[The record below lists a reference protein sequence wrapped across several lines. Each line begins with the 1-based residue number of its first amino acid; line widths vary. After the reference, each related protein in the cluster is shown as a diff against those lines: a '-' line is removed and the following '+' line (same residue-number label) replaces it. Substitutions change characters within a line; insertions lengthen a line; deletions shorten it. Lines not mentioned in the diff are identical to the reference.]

1 MQKLIDLLAERL
13 KSVTEIMP
21 WDMEEMMEADPD
33 LLVLDVRERDEFDTM
48 HVKNSLNVPR
58 GIVESACEWGYEE
71 TEPELVEA
79 RDRTVI
85 VVCRSGYRSIMTA
98 FNLQLLGFNKVYSLY
113 TGLRGYNDYELP
125 FVDLE
130 EKPVDVEI
138 ADAFFA
144 NKILPYQLGPDSQ

>member
-1 MQKLIDLLAERL
+1 MQKLVDLLADSL
-13 KSVTEIMP
+13 KSVNEIMP

-33 LLVLDVRERDEFDTM
+33 VLVLDVRERDEFDTM
-48 HVKNSLNVPR
+48 HVEGSLNVPR

-85 VVCRSGYRSIMTA
+85 VVCRSGYRSILTA
-98 FNLQLLGFNKVYSLY
+98 VNLQILGFNKVYSLT

-125 FVDLE
+125 FVDIE
-130 EKPVDVEI
+130 EKPVDIEV
-138 ADAFFA
+138 ADAFFV
-144 NKILPYQLGPDSQ
+144 NKILPYQIKPTES